1 MEKRAENV
9 QKFINEIHEDIDMSI
24 NEYLSKC
31 ESPIEELFCVGL
43 MKELGLVGGSEPM
56 QSYDDEV
63 SIYPQYE
70 VDITNTKKYRVDFL
84 LCMTGMVFVH
94 GIPFTDWETELAV
107 ECDGWE
113 FHSTKEQIENDNN
126 RDAEILAVRD
136 IPTIRFLG
144 KDIAADPRKC
154 AKKAIGTIRRMHE
167 LKSKE
172 VNQIADWTA
181 NYVIKNVMRAK
192 GEVSDE

>member
-9 QKFINEIHEDIDMSI
+9 QKFIDEMHKDMDSLITEYI
-24 NEYLSKC
+24 NKC
-31 ESPIEELFCVGL
+31 ESPIEELLCISL
-43 MKELGLVGGSEPM
+43 MKELGMLGSREPL
-56 QSYDDEV
+56 QSYDDEI

-70 VDITNTKKYRVDFL
+70 VDITDTKKYRVDFL
-84 LCMTGMVFVH
+84 LSMYGMVFVH
-94 GIPFTDWETELAV
+94 GTPFTDWETELAV

-126 RDAEILAVRD
+126 RDAEILAAEN

-144 KDIAADPRKC
+144 KDIAADPRGC

-181 NYVIKNVMRAK
+181 DYIIKNAMRAK

>member
-1 MEKRAENV
+1 MKERADNV
-9 QKFINEIHEDIDMSI
+9 QKFIDEMHEDMDSLIT
-24 NEYLSKC
+24 EYVNKC
-31 ESPIEELFCVGL
+31 ESPIEELLCIGML
-43 MKELGLVGGSEPM
+43 KELGMLGGEEPM

-70 VDITNTKKYRVDFL
+70 VDITNKKKYRVDFL

-113 FHSTKEQIENDNN
+113 FHSKKEQIKNDND
-126 RDAEILAVRD
+126 RDAEILTARN

-144 KDIAADPRKC
+144 KDIAADPRGC
-154 AKKAIGTIRRMHE
+154 AKKSIATIRRMHE
-167 LKSKE
+167 LKNVE
-172 VNQIADWTA
+172 INRIADWTA
-181 NYVIKNVMRAK
+181 DYAIKNAMRVK

>member
-9 QKFINEIHEDIDMSI
+9 QKFIDEIHEDINILI
-24 NEYLSKC
+24 NEYLDKC

-63 SIYPQYE
+63 SIYPQYK
-70 VDITNTKKYRVDFL
+70 VDITDKKKYRVDFL

-126 RDAEILAVRD
+126 RDAEILAAES

-144 KDIAADPRKC
+144 KDIAANPCEC
-154 AKKAIGTIRRMHE
+154 ARKAIRTIRRMHE
-167 LKSKE
+167 LKNME
-172 VNQIADWTA
+172 MNRIADCAADYA
-181 NYVIKNVMRAK
+181 NKNARRVK
-192 GEVSDE
+192 DGVSDE

>member
-1 MEKRAENV
+1 MKERADNV
-9 QKFINEIHEDIDMSI
+9 QKFIDEMHEDMDSLIT
-24 NEYLSKC
+24 EYVNKC
-31 ESPIEELFCVGL
+31 ESPIEELLCIGML
-43 MKELGLVGGSEPM
+43 KELGMLGGEEPM

-70 VDITNTKKYRVDFL
+70 VDITNKKKYRVDFL

-113 FHSTKEQIENDNN
+113 FHSKKEQIKNDND
-126 RDAEILAVRD
+126 RDAEILTARN

-144 KDIAADPRKC
+144 KDIAADPRGC
-154 AKKAIGTIRRMHE
+154 AKKAIATIRRMHE
-167 LKSKE
+167 LKNVE
-172 VNQIADWTA
+172 INRIADWTA
-181 NYVIKNVMRAK
+181 DYAIKNAMRVK